1 MYRVLSFVADILEL
15 CVVSVDAPVDVST
28 FVLSCEEQGDADIEV
43 KATDSLELE

>member
-1 MYRVLSFVADILEL
+1 MYRVLSFVAEILEL

-28 FVLSCEEQGDADIEV
+28 FVLSCEEQGDADLEV